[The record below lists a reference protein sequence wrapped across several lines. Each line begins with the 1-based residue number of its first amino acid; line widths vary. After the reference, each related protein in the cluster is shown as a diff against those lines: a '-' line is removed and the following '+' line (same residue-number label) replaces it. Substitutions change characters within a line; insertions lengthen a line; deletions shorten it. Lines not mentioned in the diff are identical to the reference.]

1 MNTTPVANRLHIG
14 IFGKRNVGK
23 SSFINALTGQS
34 VSIVS
39 DVAGTTTDPVGKA
52 MEIRG
57 IGPVYIYDTAGI
69 DDSGDLGSMRVD
81 RTRAIMAKINLAVV
95 VSTSVDF
102 GEHERNLL
110 AEFRAHKAK
119 AIVVLNKSDLFPTDP
134 QVIEEL
140 SRLGV
145 DHVAVSCLSGDNLD
159 AARELIVETGKTLE
173 AERSTIIGDIIGHG
187 ELVLLVVPIDL
198 GAPKGRLILP
208 QVQVIRDILD
218 NDAAAIVVKER
229 EIEYVLSALKT
240 PPGLVICDSQVV
252 LKVSGDVPPGVKLT
266 TFSIVFSRLKGD
278 LARFVEGVKAI
289 DSLADGD
296 KVLICEACTH
306 HPLPDDIGRI
316 KIPRWI
322 SLYTGKDITFD
333 VHAGPILD
341 RDISEYKLL
350 IQCGGCMINRSEMLG
365 RLEAAQQ
372 HDIPITNYGV
382 AISYAHGV
390 LRKALS
396 PFPYEQSLLDD
407 ADGPHRLTASSGLKC
422 EKVSAPK

>member
-14 IFGKRNVGK
+14 IFGKRNTGK

-52 MEIRG
+52 MEISG

-69 DDSGDLGSMRVD
+69 DDTGDLGALRVD
-81 RTRAIMAKINLAVV
+81 RTKSIMGKINLAVV
-95 VSTSVDF
+95 VSTYADF
-102 GEHERNLL
+102 NEHDKALL
-110 AEFRAHKAK
+110 AELKARNAK
-119 AIVVLNKSDLFPTDP
+119 TVLVINKTDVFPSDSDVEKEIRNYDIP
-134 QVIEEL
+134 
-140 SRLGV
+140 S
-145 DHVAVSCLSGDNLD
+145 VAVSCLKGENLD
-159 AARELIVETGKTLE
+159 AARKVIVEMGKTLE

-198 GAPKGRLILP
+198 GAPRGRLILP

-229 EIEYVLSALKT
+229 EIEYVLSNLKH
-240 PPGLVICDSQVV
+240 PPGLVICDSQVI
-252 LKVSGDVPPGVKLT
+252 LKVSGDVPAGVKLT

-278 LARFVEGVKAI
+278 LARFVEGVKEI
-289 DSLADGD
+289 DRLGDGD

-306 HPLPDDIGRI
+306 HPLPDDIGRV

-322 SLYTGKDITFD
+322 SHYTGKDIHFD

-341 RDISEYKLL
+341 RDITEYKLL
-350 IQCGGCMINRSEMLG
+350 IHCGGCMINRQEMLG
-365 RLEAAQQ
+365 RISVAQEK
-372 HDIPITNYGV
+372 DIPMTNYGV
-382 AISYAHGV
+382 AISYVHGV
-390 LRKALS
+390 LKKALS
-396 PFPYEQSLLDD
+396 PFPYEQSLL
-407 ADGPHRLTASSGLKC
+407 
-422 EKVSAPK
+422 E